1 MKKLCEDMAMS
12 MYREGRL
19 DREIAEAIGYSRVSV
34 TNWRKSRGLPPNRRR
49 RPEKMLD
56 AYKAAMPLERVQEL
70 SQAEKDGRLV
80 VLPCKVG
87 DRVYRVITTRDAAPV
102 ITEIEIKTLGQA
114 ADLIGR
120 IGEKQLLV
128 SWYLTREEA
137 EAALP
142 MEDCGKAW
150 TPYRCPPEGTTNEA

>member
-80 VLPCKVG
+80 VLPCKPG
-87 DRVYRVITTRDAAPV
+87 D
-102 ITEIEIKTLGQA
+102 E
-114 ADLIGR
+114 
-120 IGEKQLLV
+120 
-128 SWYLTREEA
+128 LTRNGLTFKADHWNVLLTAFADDASAPLGKRVKLFYPEEA
-137 EAALP
+137 EAALKKR
-142 MEDCGKAW
+142 ED
-150 TPYRCPPEGTTNEA
+150 

>member
-34 TNWRKSRGLPPNRRR
+34 TNWRKSRGLPPNRRW

-80 VLPCKVG
+80 VLPCKLHESIFYLKDG
-87 DRVYRVITTRDAAPV
+87 
-102 ITEIEIKTLGQA
+102 
-114 ADLIGR
+114 
-120 IGEKQLLV
+120 
-128 SWYLTREEA
+128 SWYDDVPYDVYIGQKQGEWNDSLLYECEDGFSFYAEEVGKTVFLTRAEA
-137 EAALP
+137 EAALKKR
-142 MEDCGKAW
+142 EETD
-150 TPYRCPPEGTTNEA
+150 NEH